1 MQDFKNGIKSVG
13 KTALSMATNVGIDLL
28 IGGAINLGAWGIDKI
43 VNAQSDAIERGNK
56 ALEDYNNLNQKL
68 STSTA
73 WVNTNSERYAELAKG
88 VSYLGENIK
97 LTSADYE
104 EYQQLSQQIAQQFP
118 ELITGYNSM
127 GQPIIG
133 TAKSVEDLN
142 QALKD
147 QKYTEY
153 SKSLKQAGDVADK
166 FYEEIFRDKNWAWQE
181 AGAQKQLDAL
191 NDFRESYNDAIATT
205 GKDKYAKLFSLSN
218 FQMDNNFID
227 ALDTAG
233 VSLGDFLDL
242 TNELLRSE
250 GNLETDSPA
259 LKTLNSIMASSVDL
273 QSQIDQSTD
282 TMRNYLPAFIKAN
295 KQYQDLAFEN
305 PELETQITA
314 LTRGFSLE
322 DMVSRNFFDK
332 DNGIQNIKKWA
343 NDAVSELSNSEM
355 QQALTDVFTIND
367 DASQKSFGQW
377 RREADDALDKAATK
391 SESLTGAWG
400 REQMRQASGIADK
413 YERLSKIQDDI
424 SARWEDESFGW
435 DARNNLSMED
445 FETLGSIA
453 IDDSFT
459 GSYKEAVSQIAT
471 LQREARLSVSG
482 IQKHVTDTQATLAAA
497 SSAVTESMSNTG
509 LTSDS
514 IKLIKEQV
522 SSITEEFD
530 ELSNYDLNSLF
541 TNSAKGVKLNND
553 RFEDLLQLQHQLK
566 VADFAEQ
573 IGKQS
578 DAVKTLTDD
587 LSGLTEGTDEYNQKN
602 TELINAQNQ
611 LSEMEQARSQYHA
624 IYQQQQALFSEYAEW
639 QRAQQTEN
647 AGDPY
652 LNLLSGLEQAK
663 EAYDQGLVGTDDFKT
678 FAKIISPSGATDP
691 INFAENYG
699 TAAKYLTKDS
709 SGITTFLQDLSTKTD
724 AAGNAMASFNE
735 QTGEWKMN
743 IHSLGEV
750 ASALGTGE
758 TVVEAVL
765 GRAEDYGETSYVI
778 SDMEDGIL
786 KTSEAIQKKAEAEVR
801 LRQMQEA
808 NEKNPGTYNE
818 TAMQGA
824 ADEVEK
830 YTQQIN
836 GLTESMQYMQEHP
849 TENIVSNTAKQ
860 EIDELN
866 KQRQQLLEEA
876 NGDTS
881 SAAYKTAEEL
891 KNAIQ
896 SKADSANLELDA
908 ELNVTGVKQSAQEA
922 LKELQGQEGSVIS
935 PEIDFNY
942 DKSTMSLNQLDSKI
956 QELNAEKVRIQAEA
970 DTPEAQAAL
979 EQLDAETQ
987 ALQSQKIQVKIQ
999 TAIEEGNSIDE
1010 LLAMSDADIITTVG
1024 CDASEVD
1031 AVRQKLLEMQGE
1043 SITASVKIDQAQFTS
1058 LINAITGQPVEVPVE
1073 ADTSNVASQVEQ
1085 STSGTS
1091 VKVDVEP
1098 KPIDPN
1104 AVASLQS
1111 SQTVNVTG
1119 NVTTLTAGVGLTPVA
1134 VTGNVVQLTGTP
1146 STPIDVVGNITEVT
1160 GGEGK
1165 TIEVIGHIA
1174 TVTGG
1179 NGKMINVI
1187 GNITSVTGGD
1197 STSGTINYEKGDVEK
1212 ADGTVSTGIINYKK
1226 GDVEKADGT
1235 VSTGTINYDLGTVA
1249 DAGSPVATG
1258 TINYKL
1264 GSVAKPGGATVTG
1277 TMASGTMLSSAQAN
1291 GTAYNVLN
1299 MHPLTSANALG
1310 NVTVPRDQVSLTNE
1324 VGMNMPLYLLI

>member
-233 VSLGDFLDL
+233 VSLADFLDL

-459 GSYKEAVSQIAT
+459 GSYKEAVNQIAT
-471 LQREARLSVSG
+471 LQREAQLSVSG
-482 IQKHVTDTQATLAAA
+482 IQKHITDTQATLAAV
-497 SSAVTESMSNTG
+497 SSAITESASDTG
-509 LTSDS
+509 
-514 IKLIKEQV
+514 
-522 SSITEEFD
+522 
-530 ELSNYDLNSLF
+530 
-541 TNSAKGVKLNND
+541 
-553 RFEDLLQLQHQLK
+553 
-566 VADFAEQ
+566 
-573 IGKQS
+573 
-578 DAVKTLTDD
+578 
-587 LSGLTEGTDEYNQKN
+587 
-602 TELINAQNQ
+602 
-611 LSEMEQARSQYHA
+611 
-624 IYQQQQALFSEYAEW
+624 
-639 QRAQQTEN
+639 
-647 AGDPY
+647 
-652 LNLLSGLEQAK
+652 
-663 EAYDQGLVGTDDFKT
+663 
-678 FAKIISPSGATDP
+678 
-691 INFAENYG
+691 
-699 TAAKYLTKDS
+699 
-709 SGITTFLQDLSTKTD
+709 
-724 AAGNAMASFNE
+724 
-735 QTGEWKMN
+735 
-743 IHSLGEV
+743 
-750 ASALGTGE
+750 ASA
-758 TVVEAVL
+758 
-765 GRAEDYGETSYVI
+765 
-778 SDMEDGIL
+778 
-786 KTSEAIQKKAEAEVR
+786 
-801 LRQMQEA
+801 
-808 NEKNPGTYNE
+808 
-818 TAMQGA
+818 
-824 ADEVEK
+824 
-830 YTQQIN
+830 
-836 GLTESMQYMQEHP
+836 
-849 TENIVSNTAKQ
+849 
-860 EIDELN
+860 
-866 KQRQQLLEEA
+866 
-876 NGDTS
+876 
-881 SAAYKTAEEL
+881 
-891 KNAIQ
+891 
-896 SKADSANLELDA
+896 
-908 ELNVTGVKQSAQEA
+908 
-922 LKELQGQEGSVIS
+922 
-935 PEIDFNY
+935 
-942 DKSTMSLNQLDSKI
+942 
-956 QELNAEKVRIQAEA
+956 
-970 DTPEAQAAL
+970 
-979 EQLDAETQ
+979 
-987 ALQSQKIQVKIQ
+987 
-999 TAIEEGNSIDE
+999 
-1010 LLAMSDADIITTVG
+1010 
-1024 CDASEVD
+1024 
-1031 AVRQKLLEMQGE
+1031 E
-1043 SITASVKIDQAQFTS
+1043 SITAVGQAFS
-1058 LINAITGQPVEVPVE
+1058 EFENLNPALLFK
-1073 ADTSNVASQVEQ
+1073 
-1085 STSGTS
+1085 STA
-1091 VKVDVEP
+1091 K
-1098 KPIDPN
+1098 
-1104 AVASLQS
+1104 
-1111 SQTVNVTG
+1111 
-1119 NVTTLTAGVGLTPVA
+1119 GVR
-1134 VTGNVVQLTGTP
+1134 
-1146 STPIDVVGNITEVT
+1146 
-1160 GGEGK
+1160 GGENGK
-1165 TIEVIGHIA
+1165 KDYNCFVYNLAVPCAAAMNFTFVIG
-1174 TVTGG
+1174 
-1179 NGKMINVI
+1179 
-1187 GNITSVTGGD
+1187 
-1197 STSGTINYEKGDVEK
+1197 
-1212 ADGTVSTGIINYKK
+1212 
-1226 GDVEKADGT
+1226 
-1235 VSTGTINYDLGTVA
+1235 
-1249 DAGSPVATG
+1249 
-1258 TINYKL
+1258 
-1264 GSVAKPGGATVTG
+1264 
-1277 TMASGTMLSSAQAN
+1277 
-1291 GTAYNVLN
+1291 
-1299 MHPLTSANALG
+1299 
-1310 NVTVPRDQVSLTNE
+1310 
-1324 VGMNMPLYLLI
+1324 